1 MRVEQNERHY
11 HRASILFSATLFSIL
26 FIFLCTSSRAQDDPD
41 NPDSPELSRL
51 KLNDDEDDGHNNTL
65 VIRNKRQ
72 WGCPNGCFSSCMNS
86 AQCQR
91 YQLATVCV
99 LGCCCPSTTLAAN
112 LSSACDGDAA
122 VAACLN
128 GLCGQGYF
136 CNSRNFCCRCQ
147 SGTSPGPCVNNLCP
161 PGYACNT
168 NNFCCSLGSGSV
180 LGPCINGQCPAGYAC
195 GAGNLC
201 YPVTASG
208 TNNLG

>member
-1 MRVEQNERHY
+1 MITQNNHQLILLILLLFLFERVGGLFGSYANVSESELALEGFGSDRDERRTDAEKLLV
-11 HRASILFSATLFSIL
+11 HRS
-26 FIFLCTSSRAQDDPD
+26 
-41 NPDSPELSRL
+41 
-51 KLNDDEDDGHNNTL
+51 
-65 VIRNKRQ
+65 KRQ
-72 WGCPNGCFSSCMNS
+72 WGCPNGCFSPCMNS

-99 LGCCCPSTTLAAN
+99 LGCCCPAQSAQTN
-112 LSSACDGDAA
+112 LTSACDGDPA

-180 LGPCINGQCPAGYAC
+180 LGPCVNGQCPSGYAC

-201 YPVTASG
+201 YPVTG
-208 TNNLG
+208 NGGNVLGG